1 MSKLDLSDLKAHQL
15 TQKNDEVVPQKN
27 VSSNMPVIH
36 QEISPAP
43 IMIHGQT
50 VAEKSGSSMKN
61 MAMAAISI
69 PAALASE
76 GFGVI
81 NNVIHAYKEIQLS
94 HDQVK
99 IVQAQADAYVAAR
112 QEETKQVEI
121 TKREETIQYYMQCQ
135 RDIQLEEIEFRK
147 FEAQLNAKREE
158 RKMIYDAYNRKI
170 LQFEKFL
177 QQMMENSQTIWSEYQ
192 ESGFKDENIGKA
204 WQELQQYLL
213 QALIKLESVQYPSME

>member
-1 MSKLDLSDLKAHQL
+1 
-15 TQKNDEVVPQKN
+15 
-27 VSSNMPVIH
+27 
-36 QEISPAP
+36 
-43 IMIHGQT
+43 
-50 VAEKSGSSMKN
+50 
-61 MAMAAISI
+61 
-69 PAALASE
+69 
-76 GFGVI
+76 
-81 NNVIHAYKEIQLS
+81 
-94 HDQVK
+94 
-99 IVQAQADAYVAAR
+99 
-112 QEETKQVEI
+112 
-121 TKREETIQYYMQCQ
+121 MQCQ